1 MLRGS
6 KKTLFETGGGPHVK
20 PYEAQS
26 DLENELYSIIRISA
40 ESLPCDFDS
49 DVPIRKFLL
58 LKTIYYILFYNVLH
72 SYYTKSFSPL

>member
-1 MLRGS
+1 MLRES

-40 ESLPCDFDS
+40 EGLPCDFDS

-58 LKTIYYILFYNVLH
+58 LSTPKNNLLYIIL
-72 SYYTKSFSPL
+72 